1 MNYEIKDFKF
11 KKKYGQN
18 FLIEENIIN
27 NIILKS
33 DIKPN
38 SLVIEIGPGAGAL
51 TKKLC
56 EVSTHV
62 LCYEID
68 SSLNSI
74 LSNNLSKYNNV
85 KIIYDDFLKC
95 NLKKDLMEYKYDNLY
110 IISNLPYYITTP
122 IINRIIFEK
131 IDITKMMIMVQKE
144 VLDRFIA
151 KVNTKDYNFLSVVL
165 NYYYDIKKELIVSK
179 NVFIPKPNVDS
190 AVISFTKKEKK
201 EIIKDENLFLN
212 LVKDSFKQKRKTIKN
227 NLDIYNLNNIEKSLK
242 KLNYDL
248 SIRAE
253 QLTLN
258 DFIFIANNYEE

>member
-18 FLIEENIIN
+18 FLTDEKIIN

-56 EVSTHV
+56 EVSTNV

-68 SSLNSI
+68 SSLKPI
-74 LSNNLSKYNNV
+74 LSNNLNKYNNV
-85 KIIYDDFLKC
+85 KIIYEDFLKC
-95 NLKKDLMEYKYDNLY
+95 DLKKDFMEYKYDKLY

-122 IINRIIFEK
+122 IINRIVFEK
-131 IDITKMMIMVQKE
+131 IDIDKMMIMVQKE
-144 VLDRFIA
+144 VLDRLIA

-190 AVISFTKKEKK
+190 AVISFTKKENK
-201 EIIKDENLFLN
+201 EKIDEDLFLN

-227 NLDIYNLNNIEKSLK
+227 NLNGYNLSNIENSLK

-248 SIRAE
+248 NIRAE